1 MVFEMAVMMHVD
13 RCLLGEFVRSLRQ
26 EDTAGTDRKSSDI
39 TRQRLE
45 RDQRP
50 VPRIVTRQLRE
61 LRLVQV
67 RKLDFWE
74 GNGQSGSNGF
84 DVRFLAGPGPVED
97 GRCIGRVRH
106 PRSFARGHEFAG
118 NTIEI
123 GNGACLLNVDADRD
137 IPADCDQ
144 AQVVAMAEV
153 ELDAA
158 GIGKIGL
165 AMRSC
170 GEAK

>member
-50 VPRIVTRQLRE
+50 VPRIVIGKRRE
-61 LRLVQV
+61 LGLVGV
-67 RKLDFWE
+67 RKFYFPQRD
-74 GNGQSGSNGF
+74 GQSGANRF
-84 DVRFLAGPGPVED
+84 DVRFLAGPSPVED
-97 GRCIGRVRH
+97 VQRIGGVGHSRSLTRRH
-106 PRSFARGHEFAG
+106 ELVG
-118 NTIEI
+118 NVTEI
-123 GNGACLLNVDADRD
+123 GDRASLLDIDADRD
-137 IPADCDQ
+137 IAADADQ
-144 AQVVAMAEV
+144 TQAATMTEI
-153 ELDAA
+153 ELNAVC
-158 GIGKIGL
+158 IGKTGL

-170 GEAK
+170 DEAE